1 MLSALLD
8 LHPGSMQQLD
18 LESVKEYVGFDDESA
33 RLLRELHPLAEPHYE
48 RIVDDFYDA
57 IQRHPDAHQAIT
69 GGDAQIQ
76 RLKRTLVRWLE
87 SVLLGPHDAEYVA
100 SHARIGR
107 VHVRIALP
115 QEFMFTAMNRIRSA
129 LTRIVIESYRED
141 HETCAHTIEALGQIL
156 DLELALML
164 DTYRE
169 DLVERMRSH
178 ERLATIGQ
186 LAASVGHEL
195 RNPLGIIESSL
206 YLLRNRVSDAAATDP
221 KVEKH
226 LSRISTQV
234 RVCNS
239 TITQLLEL
247 ARSRPPTR
255 AWRNLKQLVDIAIEY
270 APLGPEARV
279 ELSIPDDFEVLVDAD
294 QLRQVLINLF
304 HNAVQSRTDVTIR
317 VSVREVPG
325 GHEIDVADDGPGIP
339 SDISS
344 RVFDALFTT
353 RAKGTGLGL
362 SLCRRIL
369 EAHRGEIQLVPSAT
383 GSIFRLWLPDHETQK
398 PPPSDS

>member
-1 MLSALLD
+1 MK
-8 LHPGSMQQLD
+8 QLD
-18 LESVKEYVGFDDESA
+18 FESVKEYVGFGEEAA

-48 RIVDDFYDA
+48 RIVDDFYEA

-76 RLKRTLVRWLE
+76 RLKRTLVRWVE
-87 SVLLGPHDAEYVA
+87 SVLLGPHDEEYVA
-100 SHARIGR
+100 THARIGR

-115 QEFMFTAMNRIRSA
+115 QEFMFTAMNRIRTA
-129 LTRIVIESYRED
+129 LTRIIIESYRED
-141 HETCAHTIEALGQIL
+141 HDTCARTIQAVGQIL

-169 DLVERMRSH
+169 DLTERMRAH

-206 YLLRNRVSDAAATDP
+206 YLLRNRVADLAASDP

-226 LSRISTQV
+226 LGRIATQV

-255 AWRNLKQLVDIAIEY
+255 AWRNLLQLMEIAIEY
-270 APLGPEARV
+270 APLGPESRV
-279 ELSIPDDFEVLVDAD
+279 ELDIPQAFEVLADAD

-304 HNAVQSRTDVTIR
+304 HNAVQARPDVTIR
-317 VSVREVPG
+317 VSARSVPG

-339 SDISS
+339 SDIRS

-369 EAHRGEIQLVPSAT
+369 EAHRGEIGIVPSEAGT
-383 GSIFRLWLPDHETQK
+383 IFRIWLPDHEDGPTSAK
-398 PPPSDS
+398 SDS

>member
-1 MLSALLD
+1 MSSQPLD
-8 LHPGSMQQLD
+8 I
-18 LESVKEYVGFDDESA
+18 ESVKQYVGFDAESA
-33 RLLRELHPLAEPHYE
+33 KLLRELHPLAEPHFE
-48 RIVDDFYDA
+48 RIVDDFYAA
-57 IQRHPDAHQAIT
+57 IQQHPDAHQAIT
-69 GGDAQIQ
+69 GGNAQIQ
-76 RLKRTLVRWLE
+76 RLKRSLVRWLE
-87 SVLLGPHDAEYVA
+87 SVLLGPHDEDYVA
-100 SHARIGR
+100 THSRIGR

-129 LTRIVIESYRED
+129 LTHITVESFHED
-141 HETCAHTIEALGQIL
+141 HERCAHTIHAVGQVL

-169 DLVERMRSH
+169 DLVARMRSH

-206 YLLRNRVSDAAATDP
+206 YLLRNRVSDLAAADP

-226 LSRISTQV
+226 LGRIATQV

-247 ARSRPPTR
+247 ARSRPPSKG
-255 AWRNLKQLVDIAIEY
+255 WRNLRQVLDIAVEY
-270 APLGPEARV
+270 APLGPTASV
-279 ELSIPDDFEVLVDAD
+279 ELDVPEDLQVLVDAD

-304 HNAVQSRTDVTIR
+304 HNSVQARSDVTIQ
-317 VSVREVPG
+317 VSARAVPG
-325 GHEIDVADDGPGIP
+325 GHEIDIADNGPGIP
-339 SDISS
+339 ADIRS

-369 EAHRGEIQLVPSAT
+369 EAHRGEIQLVPSEIGT
-383 GSIFRLWLPDHETQK
+383 IFKLWLPDHETET
-398 PPPSDS
+398 SGSSE

>member
-1 MLSALLD
+1 MLSVL
-8 LHPGSMQQLD
+8 LHPTSVSSHQLD
-18 LESVKEYVGFDDESA
+18 LESVKQYVGFDEVASK
-33 RLLRELHPLAEPHYE
+33 LLRDLHPLAEPHFE
-48 RIVDDFYDA
+48 RIVDDFYAA
-57 IQRHPDAHQAIT
+57 IQQHPDAHQAIT

-76 RLKRTLVRWLE
+76 RLKRSLVRWLE
-87 SVLLGPHDAEYVA
+87 SVLLGPHDEDYVA

-129 LTRIVIESYRED
+129 LTQIVVQSFHED
-141 HETCAHTIEALGQIL
+141 HEHCANTIHAVGQVL

-169 DLVERMRSH
+169 DLVARMRAH

-206 YLLRNRVSDAAATDP
+206 YLLRNRVSDLAAEDP

-226 LSRISTQV
+226 LGRIATQV

-239 TITQLLEL
+239 TIAQLLEL
-247 ARSRPPTR
+247 ARSRPPSKSWQKLR
-255 AWRNLKQLVDIAIEY
+255 QVLDIAIEY
-270 APLGPEARV
+270 APLDPSSKV
-279 ELSIPDDFEVLVDAD
+279 ELDVPDDFQVLVDVD

-304 HNAVQSRTDVTIR
+304 HNSVQARSDVTIR
-317 VSVREVPG
+317 VTARAVPG
-325 GHEIDVADDGPGIP
+325 GHEVDVADDGPGIP
-339 SDISS
+339 ADIRS

-369 EAHRGEIQLVPSAT
+369 EAHRGEITLVPSESGT
-383 GSIFRLWLPDHETQK
+383 IFRLWLPDHETETTA
-398 PPPSDS
+398 PSE

>member
-1 MLSALLD
+1 MLSVL
-8 LHPGSMQQLD
+8 LHPKAVSTHQLD
-18 LESVKEYVGFDDESA
+18 LESVKEYVEFDDASA
-33 RLLRELHPLAEPHYE
+33 KLLRELHPLAEPHLE

-76 RLKRTLVRWLE
+76 RLKRSLVRWLE
-87 SVLLGPHDAEYVA
+87 SVLLGPHDDEYVA

-115 QEFMFTAMNRIRSA
+115 QEFMFTAMNRIRTA
-129 LTRIVIESYRED
+129 LNHIVVDSYRED
-141 HETCAHTIEALGQIL
+141 HDTCIATMDAVGRIL

-206 YLLRNRVSDAAATDP
+206 YLLRNRVADLAAEDP

-226 LSRISTQV
+226 LGRIATQV

-247 ARSRPPTR
+247 ARSRPPAR
-255 AWRNLKQLVDIAIEY
+255 SWRNLQQLVEIAIEY
-270 APLGPEARV
+270 APLGPESRV
-279 ELSIPDDFEVLVDAD
+279 EVDVPEDFQVLADSD

-304 HNAVQSRTDVTIR
+304 HNSVQARTDVTIR
-317 VSVREVPG
+317 VIARAVPG
-325 GHEIDVADDGPGIP
+325 GHEIDVSDDGPGIP
-339 SDISS
+339 ADISS

-383 GSIFRLWLPDHETQK
+383 GTLFRLWLPDHET
-398 PPPSDS
+398 SDAPK